1 MAIKKVDTRQKMINM
16 MYLVFIAM
24 LALNISKE
32 VLGTLGILND
42 DLESSIRE
50 LESSSKVSYDQI
62 DDNSENLD
70 YKIAAIKVSE
80 MKMVS
85 NDFYYFIQTIKDSL
99 INSDSKKF
107 QKEVKVK
114 SNRDSIINMTD
125 YQIMDNSQVL
135 DNYLFVKDRNTENGN
150 LFIEKFINYPIV
162 INSILDEILIKEK
175 ESLKETKVGYD
186 FSFTKLDL
194 NNRFK
199 YSEKVV
205 NSEGTLQPYLEYNY
219 KGFPMI
225 ASISKLTKIQTDIRY
240 VENKVLT
247 QILDAV
253 QNKGLNFSTFQ
264 TLLETTKPVYYTSDV
279 IDAAVVMGK
288 KDESF
293 RPDKVEL
300 FINLKGRRGIL
311 LNPSE
316 YNIESG
322 KVVLNKRLSSPG
334 TYELSGTIT
343 KKNADTQESI
353 SIPVNQ
359 KIIVIEEPNFAVV
372 SADNMKVFYRGL
384 RNPSSISIPG
394 VAENTIIP
402 SSNNGKFIKQTKGVW
417 GAIPSS
423 DFSKK
428 TMKVM
433 VSGILNGE
441 RKQFDGGEF
450 RILEPPPGFGSIRVN
465 DKYYKPTENISKKYL
480 ANGMITGNKP
490 KDFLYDFIIE
500 VTSFDIKV
508 GNSPSKSVKG
518 NTARN
523 NSEAVA
529 DINSLGRGTVVRISN
544 IKANA
549 KDGDFVNPNY
559 TVNDFIVILE

>member
-205 NSEGTLQPYLEYNY
+205 NTEGTLQPYLEYNY

-334 TYELSGTIT
+334 AYELSGTIT

>member
-50 LESSSKVSYDQI
+50 LESSSKVSYNQI

-70 YKIAAIKVSE
+70 YKIAASKVSE

-135 DNYLFVKDRNTENGN
+135 DDYLFIKDRNTENGN
-150 LFIEKFINYPIV
+150 LFLEKFINYPIV

-175 ESLKETKVGYD
+175 ESLKETKIGYD
-186 FSFTKLDL
+186 FSFTILDL

-199 YSEKVV
+199 YSENVV
-205 NSEGTLQPYLEYNY
+205 TSEGTLQPYLEYHY

-279 IDAAVVMGK
+279 IDAAIVMGK

-311 LNPSE
+311 LNSSE

-549 KDGDFVNPNY
+549 KDGDFINPNY
-559 TVNDFIVILE
+559 IVNDFILILE

>member
-70 YKIAAIKVSE
+70 YKIAASKVSE

-135 DNYLFVKDRNTENGN
+135 DDYLFIKDRNTENGN
-150 LFIEKFINYPIV
+150 LFLEKFINYPIV

-186 FSFTKLDL
+186 FSFTTLDL

-205 NSEGTLQPYLEYNY
+205 NTEGTLQPYLEYNY

-465 DKYYKPTENISKKYL
+465 DKYYKPTENISK
-480 ANGMITGNKP
+480 
-490 KDFLYDFIIE
+490 
-500 VTSFDIKV
+500 
-508 GNSPSKSVKG
+508 
-518 NTARN
+518 NT
-523 NSEAVA
+523 
-529 DINSLGRGTVVRISN
+529 LQMG
-544 IKANA
+544 
-549 KDGDFVNPNY
+549 
-559 TVNDFIVILE
+559 

>member
-175 ESLKETKVGYD
+175 ESLKETKIDYD

-205 NSEGTLQPYLEYNY
+205 NTEGTLQPYLEYNY

>member
-1 MAIKKVDTRQKMINM
+1 
-16 MYLVFIAM
+16 
-24 LALNISKE
+24 
-32 VLGTLGILND
+32 
-42 DLESSIRE
+42 
-50 LESSSKVSYDQI
+50 
-62 DDNSENLD
+62 
-70 YKIAAIKVSE
+70 
-80 MKMVS
+80 
-85 NDFYYFIQTIKDSL
+85 
-99 INSDSKKF
+99 
-107 QKEVKVK
+107 
-114 SNRDSIINMTD
+114 
-125 YQIMDNSQVL
+125 
-135 DNYLFVKDRNTENGN
+135 
-150 LFIEKFINYPIV
+150 
-162 INSILDEILIKEK
+162 
-175 ESLKETKVGYD
+175 
-186 FSFTKLDL
+186 
-194 NNRFK
+194 
-199 YSEKVV
+199 
-205 NSEGTLQPYLEYNY
+205 
-219 KGFPMI
+219 MI

-247 QILDAV
+247 QILDAL

-300 FINLKGRRGIL
+300 FINLKGRSGIL

-359 KIIVIEEPNFAVV
+359 KIVVIEEPNFAVV

-402 SSNNGKFIKQTKGVW
+402 SSNNGKFIKQTKGLW

-490 KDFLYDFIIE
+490 KDFLYDFVIE